1 MKKSKAYHIR
11 KTLIEKGITVYLND
25 SLGTV
30 LELDDIDEAIKI
42 CQILNSNSDSN
53 CKYEIQDHDRR

>member
-1 MKKSKAYHIR
+1 MKKRKTYLIK

-30 LELDDIDEAIKI
+30 LEIENAEEAIKL
-42 CQILNSNSDSN
+42 CQILNSNSDNN
-53 CKYEIQDHDRR
+53 CKYEIEGYG